1 MEENIFYEGQV
12 LWSQIDANVHLRHSA
27 YADFCA
33 QARSNMLNQFGLSLQ
48 EFNKNKIGPILF
60 REELN
65 YLREI
70 GLDEK
75 IKVSVEITKYNTQN
89 SRFSFRHVI
98 YKENGVKAA
107 IVVVDGAWMNIIERK
122 LTSIPDDWKEIIYK
136 IPKSEDYTE
145 IDS

>member
-1 MEENIFYEGQV
+1 
-12 LWSQIDANVHLRHSA
+12 
-27 YADFCA
+27 
-33 QARSNMLNQFGLSLQ
+33 MLNQLGLSLQ

>member
-1 MEENIFYEGQV
+1 MENNIFYEGQV

-33 QARSNMLNQFGLSLQ
+33 QARSNMLNQLGLSLE
-48 EFNKNKIGPILF
+48 EFNKRKIGPILF

-70 GLDEK
+70 GLDER
-75 IKVSVEITKYNTQN
+75 IKVSVVITKFNSLN
-89 SRFSFRHVI
+89 SRFSFRHEI

-107 IVVVDGAWMNIIERK
+107 VVVVDGAWMNIIERK
-122 LTSIPDDWKEIIYK
+122 LTNIPDEWKEIVRN

>member
-33 QARSNMLNQFGLSLQ
+33 QARSNMLNKMGLSLE
-48 EFNKNKIGPILF
+48 EFNKRKIGPILF

-70 GLDEK
+70 GLDEQV
-75 IKVSVEITKYNTQN
+75 KVSVVITKFNKLN
-89 SRFSFRHVI
+89 SRFSFRHEI
-98 YKENGVKAA
+98 FKENGVKAA
-107 IVVVDGAWMNIIERK
+107 VVLVDGAWMNIRERK
-122 LTSIPDDWKEIIYK
+122 LTNIPEEWMEIISK

>member
-1 MEENIFYEGQV
+1 MENNIFYEGQV

-33 QARSNMLNQFGLSLQ
+33 QARSNMLNQLGLSLE
-48 EFNKNKIGPILF
+48 EFNKRKIGPILF

-70 GLDEK
+70 GLDER
-75 IKVSVEITKYNTQN
+75 IKVSVVITKFNSLN
-89 SRFSFRHVI
+89 SRFSFRHEI
-98 YKENGVKAA
+98 FKENGVKAA
-107 IVVVDGAWMNIIERK
+107 VVVVDGAWMNIIERK
-122 LTSIPDDWKEIIYK
+122 LTNIPDEWKEIVRN